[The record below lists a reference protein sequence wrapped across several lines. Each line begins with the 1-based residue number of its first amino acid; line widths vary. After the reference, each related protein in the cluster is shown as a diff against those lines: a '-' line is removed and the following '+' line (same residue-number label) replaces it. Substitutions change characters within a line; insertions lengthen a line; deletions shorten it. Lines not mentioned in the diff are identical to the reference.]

1 MPTLEELSGTRLP
14 DPGPDATALLRRC
27 YVFAR
32 TELAEL
38 SNEGVRTLV
47 GQQMFLKWLLPVALE
62 RLSKDIWISGDF
74 YRGALLRSVVGS
86 VAHAEAS
93 VFLDE
98 IRSLA
103 ETALA
108 DDASS
113 DLPDDVKADLH
124 RIIELFH

>member
-14 DPGPDATALLRRC
+14 DPGSDATALVRRC
-27 YVFAR
+27 NVFAR

-38 SNEGVRTLV
+38 SDEGVRTLV

-86 VAHAEAS
+86 VAHVEAS
-93 VFLDE
+93 VFLNE

-113 DLPDDVKADLH
+113 DLPDDLKADLH